1 MIKNKFK
8 SMTSKIKIAFFSLFA
23 FFILSLSFSMFGYN
37 KISSGYKSIID
48 FQIDQNNFFLEI
60 DDLNNQLSIAYMFQ
74 QINDYSNLRTK
85 IEVLNEKN
93 EDYKITKPSTR
104 EQLDFYYL
112 VDSYLEK
119 AQSLILSLEVG
130 SKNSLNEL
138 EKLQDLYSFIN
149 VSFKNL
155 YSQEIDYVARAHDE
169 MDRFAKNTLFLNM
182 VLLLLLIII
191 GIIIIRKIK
200 DTSTQMNNLTDFAKS
215 IKANPYSNEKIE
227 VNSNDEL
234 SFFANAFN
242 EMIETVQHQMYEIEE
257 SSKIREELKNVEI
270 QRLKVTSQLQNS
282 QLKLLQSRINPHF
295 LFNTLNMIKSTA
307 INDNLITTAK
317 LIEATAELYRYYL
330 SSQTHSVTIEEELD
344 NLKNYAF
351 IQKSRFGE
359 RINFIY
365 DIDSSILKYV
375 IPSMILQP
383 IVENSIVHGLKKMD
397 SDGHIEIKIY
407 KEINR
412 VIIKIS
418 DNGEGFSKIKIEE
431 VLSKCKDSQI
441 TDNIGLRNVY
451 QRLAYFYNNDINLE
465 IESDWNNTSIIFS
478 IPFIKEDN

>member
-1 MIKNKFK
+1 
-8 SMTSKIKIAFFSLFA
+8 
-23 FFILSLSFSMFGYN
+23 
-37 KISSGYKSIID
+37 
-48 FQIDQNNFFLEI
+48 
-60 DDLNNQLSIAYMFQ
+60 
-74 QINDYSNLRTK
+74 
-85 IEVLNEKN
+85 
-93 EDYKITKPSTR
+93 
-104 EQLDFYYL
+104 
-112 VDSYLEK
+112 
-119 AQSLILSLEVG
+119 
-130 SKNSLNEL
+130 
-138 EKLQDLYSFIN
+138 
-149 VSFKNL
+149 
-155 YSQEIDYVARAHDE
+155 
-169 MDRFAKNTLFLNM
+169 
-182 VLLLLLIII
+182 
-191 GIIIIRKIK
+191 
-200 DTSTQMNNLTDFAKS
+200 
-215 IKANPYSNEKIE
+215 
-227 VNSNDEL
+227 
-234 SFFANAFN
+234 
-242 EMIETVQHQMYEIEE
+242 MIETIQHQMYEIEE

>member
-234 SFFANAFN
+234 SFL
-242 EMIETVQHQMYEIEE
+242 QM
-257 SSKIREELKNVEI
+257 
-270 QRLKVTSQLQNS
+270 RLM
-282 QLKLLQSRINPHF
+282 R
-295 LFNTLNMIKSTA
+295 
-307 INDNLITTAK
+307 
-317 LIEATAELYRYYL
+317 
-330 SSQTHSVTIEEELD
+330 
-344 NLKNYAF
+344 
-351 IQKSRFGE
+351 
-359 RINFIY
+359 
-365 DIDSSILKYV
+365 
-375 IPSMILQP
+375 
-383 IVENSIVHGLKKMD
+383 
-397 SDGHIEIKIY
+397 
-407 KEINR
+407 
-412 VIIKIS
+412 
-418 DNGEGFSKIKIEE
+418 
-431 VLSKCKDSQI
+431 
-441 TDNIGLRNVY
+441 
-451 QRLAYFYNNDINLE
+451 
-465 IESDWNNTSIIFS
+465 
-478 IPFIKEDN
+478 